1 MLYLVKETIHK
12 RTNLSDSTECE
23 VPKTVKFVERER
35 RMVAARG
42 QGRGRGRGVV
52 FSGARVSI
60 CEDDKALGMVVRMVV
75 QQCECP

>member
-1 MLYLVKETIHK
+1 MLYLVKEAIHK

-23 VPKTVKFVERER
+23 VPKNRER

-42 QGRGRGRGVV
+42 QGRGEGTGVM

-60 CEDDKALGMVVRMVV
+60 WEDDKALEMVVGMVV